1 MANRAIWNVRKR
13 HEWLATPLKPKRVKR
28 AQRLRSGQQD
38 AIDRKAG
45 SEGTSE
51 S

>member
-13 HEWLATPLKPKRVKR
+13 HEWLAKPLKAKRVKR
-28 AQRLRSGQQD
+28 AQRLRIGLQD
-38 AIDRKAG
+38 AIDRKTGGAPPP
-45 SEGTSE
+45 E